1 MEASDKL
8 QERIQTY
15 HDRSFLKAAMAAS
28 ALAAYAD
35 GKVSLVER
43 YTIDDVLANLTT
55 LKIHDPKKAVQIL
68 RDFVRE
74 LEKEP
79 EAAEQVL
86 RGKLERI
93 ADDKEAAD
101 IVARI
106 ALKVSHA
113 DGHFSYA
120 EKLQF
125 GRICETLKL
134 QPEDIYPDWQAHWSP
149 GQ

>member
-35 GKVSLVER
+35 GEVSLVER

-55 LKIHDPKKAVQIL
+55 LKIHDPQKGVEIL

-79 EAAEQVL
+79 EAAEKVL

-106 ALKVSHA
+106 ALK
-113 DGHFSYA
+113 
-120 EKLQF
+120 L
-125 GRICETLKL
+125 
-134 QPEDIYPDWQAHWSP
+134 
-149 GQ
+149 